1 MSTLFNSSGFYSL
14 VHSLSSLNTQLAMSN
29 LRLSTGQRI
38 NSGADDPAGII
49 AVANFDDEI
58 AQLEAATRNGERINS
73 IIDTA
78 DGAMSQIQS
87 LLGTIQSKALSASGS
102 TVTAEEKAAYQA
114 EIDAAID
121 SIDRLVNTTTFN
133 DTRLLDGGLSYTTS
147 GVDNAKLADV
157 RVHAADSSAGSIELA
172 VSVVG
177 AAEKAE
183 IAYDDGVLVDEV
195 TFTLTGENGCE
206 EFTFAAGTTVDTIA
220 AAVNA
225 ASDTTGVEAEVDTDL
240 YFRSVE
246 YGEDKSVS
254 IEVTS
259 GTFAMVGGVTSDDG
273 VDATVTVNGQTALAD
288 GLNVSFSASNVSV
301 SFTLK
306 ESFGAVGGGSE
317 TFTVTGGGTNWALA
331 PASSFEINYGMN
343 SLASSRL
350 GTDELGY
357 LSSLKSG
364 GANDISSGHC
374 QQAANIASKASLQVS
389 TERAR
394 LGAIKAYSVET
405 TLSSMAVTKTALLS
419 ARSSIMDID
428 YAEESAI
435 NNRLQVLT
443 QATTSLLAAFN
454 QNTATM
460 LSLLMR

>member
-1 MSTLFNSSGFYSL
+1 MSMLFSSSGFYNL
-14 VHSLSSLNTQLAMSN
+14 VHSLSNLGTQLAMSN
-29 LRLSTGQRI
+29 MRLSTGHRI

-49 AVANFDDEI
+49 AVANFDNEI

-114 EIDAAID
+114 EIDAAVD

-133 DTRLLDGGLSYTTS
+133 GTRLLDGGLSYTTS
-147 GVDNAKLADV
+147 GVDNAKLADI
-157 RVHAADSSAGSIELA
+157 RVHSADTSAGDITLA
-172 VSVVG
+172 VSVVS

-183 IAYDDGVLVDEV
+183 ISYDDGVLLDDV
-195 TFTLTGENGCE
+195 TFTLTGENGSE
-206 EFTFAAGTTVDTIA
+206 EFSFASGTSIETIA

-240 YFRSVE
+240 FFRSVE

-254 IEVTS
+254 INVTS
-259 GTFAMVGGVTSDDG
+259 GTFAMVDGTSDDG
-273 VDATVTVNGQTALAD
+273 VDATVTVNGQATIAD
-288 GLNVSFSASNVSV
+288 GLNVSYSASNVSV

-306 ESFGAVGGGSE
+306 ESFGSVGGGSE
-317 TFTVTGGGTNWALA
+317 SFTVTGGGTNWALT
-331 PASSFEINYGMN
+331 PASSYAIDYGMG
-343 SLASSRL
+343 SLGSSSL

-357 LSSLKSG
+357 LASLKSG
-364 GANDISSGHC
+364 GVNALSSGNYH
-374 QQAANIASKASLQVS
+374 QAANIASKASLQVA

-394 LGAIKAYSVET
+394 IGAIKSYSVET
-405 TLSSMAVTKTALLS
+405 TLSSLATTKTALQG

-428 YAEESAI
+428 YAEETAI
-435 NNRLQVLT
+435 NSRLQVLT
-443 QATTSLLAAFN
+443 QATTSLLAMFN
-454 QNTATM
+454 QNTSTM
-460 LSLLMR
+460 LSILMR